1 MENNEN
7 GTMDINL
14 TDSIDSIEKA
24 VSDLEVVV
32 DAIVIKHSKELD
44 DYIEYVKAI
53 VDDDSKPITVTELE
67 DMVLTIP
74 TLLYFL
80 GDAQELLG
88 VHEDIAKMDKINKYN
103 SVVSVSAG
111 TVQAKQA
118 VAELKT
124 KNEAL
129 VHIVF
134 QRARKRLQNKY
145 EMAFEVLQS
154 VKKILSR
161 RVAELELSK
170 NMVDRQTDRESRSVV
185 RFASNEKNRKS
196 D

>member
-1 MENNEN
+1 MI
-7 GTMDINL
+7 DINISE
-14 TDSIDSIEKA
+14 DINGAEKA
-24 VSDLEVVV
+24 AVELDTIV
-32 DAIVIKHSKELD
+32 DTIVTKHSKELD
-44 DYIEYVKAI
+44 DYINYVKAI
-53 VDDDSKPITVTELE
+53 IDDDSKPITATELE

-74 TLLYFL
+74 SLLYFL
-80 GDAQELLG
+80 GDAQELIG
-88 VHEDIAKMDKINKYN
+88 IREDIAKMDKTNKFN
-103 SVVSVSAG
+103 NVVAVSEG

-118 VAELKT
+118 LAELKT
-124 KNEAL
+124 RNEAL

-145 EMAFEVLQS
+145 DMAFEVLQS

-170 NMVDRQTDRESRSVV
+170 NMVDRQVDREPRSTV
-185 RFASNEKNRKS
+185 RFVGNDKNRKS